1 MQRARAPAPVR
12 PRCVGIG
19 DRPARG
25 APRASKGREKLLES
39 APACR
44 WVSRWAPTPWP
55 AAARSPPLASLPSRL
70 RPRLVDSRTEFPRTE
85 ASVRGKSVR
94 GIVAGKGSHAFFS
107 AHRTFPCAERG
118 ARTKSSAHG
127 GVRARTLSRVPRTA
141 IGRPPTAMAGKRKPA
156 GEPTERMKAPK
167 EWSSLENVAAMAST
181 LAVAARRHRPTWRR
195 SRLPPRTSTRTSC
208 RSCSTRARI
217 GTARSRSIV
226 GDLR

>member
-1 MQRARAPAPVR
+1 MGVCGDTGQGQPAY
-12 PRCVGIG
+12 
-19 DRPARG
+19 
-25 APRASKGREKLLES
+25 
-39 APACR
+39 
-44 WVSRWAPTPWP
+44 
-55 AAARSPPLASLPSRL
+55 AARYAAYLL

-94 GIVAGKGSHAFFS
+94 EIVAGKGSHAFFS

-167 EWSSLENVAAMAST
+167 EWSSLENVA
-181 LAVAARRHRPTWRR
+181 VAPRGEKR
-195 SRLPPRTSTRTSC
+195 SSNGYL
-208 RSCSTRARI
+208 
-217 GTARSRSIV
+217 
-226 GDLR
+226 